1 MTTHRCPSTLAPGRV
16 TFHAA
21 LIAIAVAVAV
31 AVATTMICAMPLM
44 AQAADNTTMQRL
56 ATSDGANR
64 SGLPGGSNL

>member
-31 AVATTMICAMPLM
+31 ATTTICAMPLM
-44 AQAADNTTMQRL
+44 APAAENTTMQRV
-56 ATSDGANR
+56 ATSDGVNR
-64 SGLPGGSNL
+64 SGLPGGSKL

>member
-31 AVATTMICAMPLM
+31 ATTTICAMPLM

-56 ATSDGANR
+56 ATSDGVNR
-64 SGLPGGSNL
+64 SGLPRGSNL